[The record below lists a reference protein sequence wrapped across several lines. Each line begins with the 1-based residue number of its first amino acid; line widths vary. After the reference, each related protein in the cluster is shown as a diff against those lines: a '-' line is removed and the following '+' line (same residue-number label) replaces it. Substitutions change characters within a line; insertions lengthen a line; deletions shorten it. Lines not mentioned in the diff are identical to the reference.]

1 MEIKVL
7 TGEEAGLDEERI
19 KRNTSAIIDLLSG
32 SGASFFEAIVTVA
45 LLKETFIN
53 VWDEDEGGDDGL
65 PVE

>member
-32 SGASFFEAIVTVA
+32 SGAGFLEAIVTVA